1 MDILYH
7 PPNIA
12 HRQTKNLEFVEHGSI
27 MISATCTLLS
37 MADGFVCVEVLRPS
51 QPNGVM
57 SSAVSLPNHTFT
69 GQA

>member
-1 MDILYH
+1 MFGGSPQYADIRGKEFFFFFFFFFVILPELYC
-7 PPNIA
+7 
-12 HRQTKNLEFVEHGSI
+12 
-27 MISATCTLLS
+27 M
-37 MADGFVCVEVLRPS
+37 FVCVEVLQPS